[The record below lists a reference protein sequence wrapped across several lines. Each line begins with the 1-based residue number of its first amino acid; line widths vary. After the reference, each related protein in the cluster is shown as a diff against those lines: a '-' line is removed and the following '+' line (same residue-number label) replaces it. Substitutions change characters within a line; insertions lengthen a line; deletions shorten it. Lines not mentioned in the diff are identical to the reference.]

1 MKTPGEVDASH
12 DTLIST
18 HFHSRRSGEFSMT
31 DPQPLIVDRSDQP
44 IAAAEPART
53 KTGKDWPPITIS
65 KEMFDREIERL
76 ADLPRPANGRRQV
89 MFVHPN
95 APDPG
100 RGLTPGVQVTLDVLK
115 PGEETVPIR
124 HNSTQ
129 VNFCI
134 RGGGSVVV
142 GERRIAYS
150 QYDAWNHPSYATYRH
165 INDTRELQARLTYSN
180 AALLEMM
187 RVHMVE
193 ENPQADPAPPAAAEA
208 AGDTRARLPTF
219 TIGEDGAALM
229 PYETLINPPS
239 VESNTLHWPWRTV
252 KENLDKLEALGKD
265 YVGRRLYLLFNP
277 LTERFNGTTPNF
289 FATITIRPPGIVDK
303 PHRHVSSAINYYFH
317 GSGYSRVEGKR
328 YDWKAGDLMVS
339 APGWAVHNHASNDGD
354 PVYELTIQDQ
364 PLNIYMES
372 LLWQEDLSEPARILG
387 SHEGFSTN
395 RAAL

>member
-1 MKTPGEVDASH
+1 MS
-12 DTLIST
+12 
-18 HFHSRRSGEFSMT
+18 
-31 DPQPLIVDRSDQP
+31 DPQPQIVDRTAKP
-44 IAAAEPART
+44 IASTAVSQLKPAQ
-53 KTGKDWPPITIS
+53 DWPPITIS
-65 KEMFDREIERL
+65 GETINSEIERL
-76 ADLPRPANGRRQV
+76 ADEPRPANGRRQS
-89 MFVHPN
+89 MFVHPS
-95 APDPG
+95 APTPG

-115 PGEETVPIR
+115 PGEETAPIR

-134 RGGGSVVV
+134 Q
-142 GERRIAYS
+142 GEGEADVNGRTIHYS
-150 QYDAWNHPSYATYRH
+150 RYDVWNHPSYVTYIHRNNSSKLH
-165 INDTRELQARLTYSN
+165 ARLTYSN

-187 RVHMVE
+187 RVHLVDE
-193 ENPQADPAPPAAAEA
+193 EPAMQAAA
-208 AGDTRARLPTF
+208 AGDRAEPEETSAMIPPIVQ
-219 TIGEDGAALM
+219 IGDDGASLM

-239 VESNTLHWPWRTV
+239 VESNTLHWPWATV
-252 KENLDKLEALGKD
+252 KDNLDKLGELGSN

-277 LTERFNGTTPNF
+277 LTQRFNGTTPNF

-372 LLWQEDLSEPARILG
+372 LLWQEDLAEPGRILG
-387 SHEGFSTN
+387 SHQGFATN
-395 RAAL
+395 LAAVKN